1 MLKLSDVYDSIIS
14 LNKPYYDSMKENN
27 AVKYKNDNENN
38 KSNIKDVQPAPA
50 NK

>member
-14 LNKPYYDSMKENN
+14 LNKAYYDSMKTNN
-27 AVKYKNDNENN
+27 AVKYKNDDTNN
-38 KSNIKDVQPAPA
+38 KSNIKVAQPAPA